1 MPIRREPAAPVSL
14 RRRLVACA
22 LMTLTGVVLLSHP
35 GYAQRRV
42 GSDSS
47 TRTNRYLRNLEYG
60 AAMGFVWAGVD
71 QLRNDPIEWGKG
83 WRGYGRRLASD
94 VGEFVIQ
101 ESVTDVLA
109 SALDRP
115 LDYQR
120 CHCAGTGRRVGW
132 ALQSS
137 LTDVLPDGHRALAV
151 PRIVGAYAG
160 SFAQA
165 AWRPATT
172 QSRTRTALVNG
183 TVSLIIGAGI
193 NLYYELR

>member
-1 MPIRREPAAPVSL
+1 MPIHLEPAAPMSP
-14 RRRLVACA
+14 RRYTIARA
-22 LMTLTGVVLLSHP
+22 LMALTCLTLLSHP
-35 GYAQRRV
+35 AYAQRRV

-60 AAMGFVWAGVD
+60 AALGFMWAGVD

-115 LDYQR
+115 LDYQHCR
-120 CHCAGTGRRVGW
+120 CAGSGPRIGW

-183 TVSLIIGAGI
+183 TVSLLIGAGI

>member
-1 MPIRREPAAPVSL
+1 MPIHFKQVAPSFRRHA
-14 RRRLVACA
+14 VARA
-22 LMTLTGVVLLSHP
+22 LMALTSVVLLSHP

-42 GSDSS
+42 GADSS

-60 AAMGFVWAGVD
+60 TAMGLGWAGVD
-71 QLRNDPIEWGKG
+71 QMRNDPIEWGKG
-83 WRGYGRRLASD
+83 WRGYGRRVASD

-115 LDYQR
+115 LDYQHCR
-120 CHCAGTGRRVGW
+120 CAGTGRRIGW

-137 LTDVLPDGHRALAV
+137 LTDVLPNGHRALAV

-165 AWRPATT
+165 AWRPATA

-183 TVSLIIGAGI
+183 TVSLLIGAGI